1 MKVLIAER
9 KDASSVRADR
19 TAFSEAIKQGT
30 IFILAA
36 PLDDST
42 RDMISSPEFSCM
54 NPSALLVNI
63 GRGGVVNEL
72 ALIKALRGGRIAG
85 AATDVF
91 ESEPATKENCP
102 LLDPTIP
109 NLILSPHTAWYS
121 ERTVTGT
128 IATVKAN
135 LEAFAAGKP
144 QNLVLD
150 CGKDCL

>member
-9 KDASSVRADR
+9 KDTTTLREDR
-19 TAFSEAIKQGT
+19 TTFSEAIKQGT
-30 IFILAA
+30 IFVLAA
-36 PLDDST
+36 PLDEST
-42 RDMISSPEFSCM
+42 RDMISNPEFSNM

-72 ALIKALRGGRIAG
+72 ALIEALRKGQIAG

-91 ESEPATKENCP
+91 ENEPATKENCP

-150 CGKDCL
+150 CGRDCL